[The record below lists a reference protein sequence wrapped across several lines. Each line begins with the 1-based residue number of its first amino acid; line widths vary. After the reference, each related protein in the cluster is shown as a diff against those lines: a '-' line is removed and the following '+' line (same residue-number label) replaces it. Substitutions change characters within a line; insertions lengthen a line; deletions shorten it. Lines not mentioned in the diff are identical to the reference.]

1 MSSNKSFS
9 SETSERYAR
18 ALYELAKENSEL
30 ETIEKSTK
38 ELLEIYNSSE
48 DLRNFINNPT
58 QSQNR
63 QLEVLEKIFSK
74 MNHPENLKKFLS
86 VLVFKRRIFFLEKVI
101 KSFLSLVSKKRGELH
116 ATLISSKNLTE
127 QELKDLNNELT
138 KTIGSQIT
146 FDFKV
151 DENLIGG
158 LKFQI
163 GSLMIDTSIRN
174 RLKKYEQIM
183 LEV

>member
-1 MSSNKSFS
+1 M
-9 SETSERYAR
+9 
-18 ALYELAKENSEL
+18 
-30 ETIEKSTK
+30 
-38 ELLEIYNSSE
+38 
-48 DLRNFINNPT
+48 
-58 QSQNR
+58 
-63 QLEVLEKIFSK
+63 
-74 MNHPENLKKFLS
+74 
-86 VLVFKRRIFFLEKVI
+86 
-101 KSFLSLVSKKRGELH
+101 SLVSKKRGELH

>member
-30 ETIEKSTK
+30 ETIEKSIK
-38 ELLEIYNSSE
+38 ELLEIYDSSE

-86 VLVFKRRIFFLEKVI
+86 VLVFKRSIFFLEKVI